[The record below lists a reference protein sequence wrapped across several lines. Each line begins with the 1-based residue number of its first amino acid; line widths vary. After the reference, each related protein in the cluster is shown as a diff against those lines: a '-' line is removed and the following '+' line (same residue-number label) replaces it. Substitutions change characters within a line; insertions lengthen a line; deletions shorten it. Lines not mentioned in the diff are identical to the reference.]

1 LLLAEVECWAG
12 QRGLPFMV
20 VRSNIARTES
30 HVFYPGAGF
39 TRMKTQHVYLRGSA
53 PDSSAQPS

>member
-1 LLLAEVECWAG
+1 
-12 QRGLPFMV
+12 MV